1 MAIIDDTDTTPVP
14 APPLVPDALME
25 SSPTPPDLGD
35 LPVGPGPAR
44 ELSHREILLVFS
56 GLMAGMLL
64 AALDGTIVAT
74 AMPTVVGDLGGIE
87 HYTWPATAYLLT
99 ATVATPLYGKLSD
112 LYGRKLLFQAA
123 IVIFVA
129 GSVLCGVS
137 QSMLQL
143 IGARAIQGI
152 GAGGLTAMAFAILGD
167 IISPRQRGRYTGY
180 LGSVFAFASVIG
192 PFVGGFMVDN
202 LTWRWVFFVN
212 VPVGIAALAIT
223 SAVLKMPVVRREH
236 AIDWAG
242 ASILVAGVSSLLLAL
257 VWGGAE
263 YPWSSPTIIGL
274 FAAFAICLVAFL
286 WWETRASEPIL
297 PLRLFGDRVFSV
309 SMVLSLIVGAAM
321 YGAIMFLPLFLQ
333 AVTGASATNSGL
345 LLLPLMVG
353 MMGTSIVSGR
363 VIARTGH
370 YKKWPLVGT
379 VLGTVG
385 VALLSTMDSGTSRL
399 ESSIYMLILGLG
411 VGMVMQVLVLAAQ
424 NAAEFRDMGVVTS
437 AVNFFRSLGG
447 VVGVAVFGAIMTS
460 TLTTALAG
468 RIPPELR
475 DAGGSGELSNLLN
488 TPEQIRSL
496 PPAIAHAVIES
507 LTIAIDRVFLWVA
520 PLLLAGFVLAW
531 LLPERPLKETSNL
544 VEAAAGPPE

>member
-1 MAIIDDTDTTPVP
+1 
-14 APPLVPDALME
+14 
-25 SSPTPPDLGD
+25 
-35 LPVGPGPAR
+35 
-44 ELSHREILLVFS
+44 
-56 GLMAGMLL
+56 
-64 AALDGTIVAT
+64 
-74 AMPTVVGDLGGIE
+74 
-87 HYTWPATAYLLT
+87 
-99 ATVATPLYGKLSD
+99 
-112 LYGRKLLFQAA
+112 
-123 IVIFVA
+123 
-129 GSVLCGVS
+129 
-137 QSMLQL
+137 
-143 IGARAIQGI
+143 
-152 GAGGLTAMAFAILGD
+152 
-167 IISPRQRGRYTGY
+167 
-180 LGSVFAFASVIG
+180 VFAFASVIG

-242 ASILVAGVSSLLLAL
+242 AFLLVTGVSSLLLAL
-257 VWGGAE
+257 VWGGSE
-263 YPWSSPTIIGL
+263 YAWSSPTIIGL
-274 FAAFAICLVAFL
+274 FAGFAVCFLLFL
-286 WWETRASEPIL
+286 WWESRAAEPIL
-297 PLRLFGDRVFSV
+297 PLRLFADRVFTV
-309 SMVLSLIVGAAM
+309 SMALSLIAGAAM

-345 LLLPLMVG
+345 LLLPLMAG

-379 VLGTVG
+379 ILGAIG
-385 VALLSTMDSGTSRL
+385 VALLSTMDSATSRI
-399 ESSIYMLILGLG
+399 ESSIYMLVLGLG

-460 TLTTALAG
+460 TLTGALTS
-468 RIPPELR
+468 RIPPELQE
-475 DAGGSGELSNLLN
+475 AGGTGDLSNLLN

-496 PPAIAHAVIES
+496 PPVIADAVIES

-520 PLLLAGFVLAW
+520 PLLVLGFVLAW

-544 VEAAAGPPE
+544 AEASASEPAAL